1 MFGRGFKSLR
11 LHKIKAHEKLGF
23 YFLGGMRTRKEG
35 SNYLVPACVRGF
47 GTEQIPPAPQN
58 KSPRKVGLLFFRR
71 DENPKG
77 GFELSRSGLCAGFW
91 DGTNPSGSKICKQNV
106 SKPYK

>member
-1 MFGRGFKSLR
+1 MFGRGFESLR

-47 GTEQIPPAPQN
+47 GTEQTIICEPIKRYSPA
-58 KSPRKVGLLFFRR
+58 
-71 DENPKG
+71 
-77 GFELSRSGLCAGFW
+77 
-91 DGTNPSGSKICKQNV
+91 
-106 SKPYK
+106 

>member
-1 MFGRGFKSLR
+1 VRAISFWPVCGVVGRNKSLR

-47 GTEQIPPAPQN
+47 GTEQIPPAPKFVNKTYQN
-58 KSPRKVGLLFFRR
+58 PINSTIYRVLSFKSPSHYSLFPNCSETLAR
-71 DENPKG
+71 P
-77 GFELSRSGLCAGFW
+77 
-91 DGTNPSGSKICKQNV
+91 
-106 SKPYK
+106 

>member
-1 MFGRGFKSLR
+1 M
-11 LHKIKAHEKLGF
+11 GF
-23 YFLGGMRTRKEG
+23 YFLGGMRTRKRVRTI
-35 SNYLVPACVRGF
+35 SFRPCVRGF

-91 DGTNPSGSKICKQNV
+91 DGTNPSGSTK
-106 SKPYK
+106 